1 MTNPPITKRD
11 KQTRSH
17 NFATLVGLLSFVVV
31 AFFVGNAWARIRG
44 TA

>member
-1 MTNPPITKRD
+1 MTNPPKTKRD

-17 NFATLVGLLSFVVV
+17 NFATLVDLPSYVA
-31 AFFVGNAWARIRG
+31 AFFAGNAWAPIRG

>member
-1 MTNPPITKRD
+1 MTNPPMIKRD

-17 NFATLVGLLSFVVV
+17 NFATLVGLPSFVV
-31 AFFVGNAWARIRG
+31 APFFVGNAWARIRG

>member
-1 MTNPPITKRD
+1 MTKPD

-17 NFATLVGLLSFVVV
+17 NFATLVGLPTFVVV
-31 AFFVGNAWARIRG
+31 TAFFVGNTWARIRG